1 MSSWR
6 LEYTIDVDT
15 QQRVIYVKVHGI
27 WKAETARSYHE
38 DFKAEAAQLLAK
50 PWARLIDLTGWK
62 ISFPE
67 VTDIIGE
74 HMNWARQN
82 NCQVSLYV
90 LNNPSTFR
98 QLSEMIQQSGAED
111 ITKVFRTLPEAEQF
125 LKENWLDKK
134 KNGQSKPGPA
144 RSS

>member
-1 MSSWR
+1 MSSWS
-6 LEYTIDVDT
+6 LEYTIDVDAR
-15 QQRVIYVKVHGI
+15 QRVVYVKVHGI

-38 DFKAEAAQLLAK
+38 DFKTEAAQLLAK
-50 PWARLIDLTGWK
+50 PWARLIDLSGWK

-82 NCQVSLYV
+82 NCKISLYV

-98 QLSEMIQQSGAED
+98 QLSEMIQQGGAED

-125 LKENWLDKK
+125 LREQWLAKK
-134 KNGQSKPGPA
+134 KNGESKAGKSGA
-144 RSS
+144 S